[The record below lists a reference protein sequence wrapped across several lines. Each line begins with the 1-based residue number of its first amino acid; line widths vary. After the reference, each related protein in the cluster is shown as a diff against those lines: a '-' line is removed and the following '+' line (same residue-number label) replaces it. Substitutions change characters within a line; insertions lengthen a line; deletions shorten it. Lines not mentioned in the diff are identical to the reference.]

1 MGDYN
6 FIETFNDYYP
16 FERYIVKN
24 PKQINEL
31 FDDAVLTEIFI
42 PSTEIKPLI
51 DDGGNFQG
59 YSEIP
64 DDEIYVKL
72 KCNNVEFRM
81 AYWDFNDHIREEI
94 RTIILNDFGHYEWQ
108 SLYVEYEEEYE
119 YDELKDA
126 LKIQYNLI
134 KEKYGECNLKSNIDD
149 WFDIDA
155 DLSPE
160 IPFENSPNELKS
172 NSYDRNR
179 N

>member
-16 FERYIVKN
+16 FERYVVKN

-51 DDGGNFQG
+51 DDGGNFLG

-134 KEKYGECNLKSNIDD
+134 KEKYGECNLKSNIDG
-149 WFDIDA
+149 WLDIDA
-155 DLSPE
+155 DLFPE
-160 IPFENSPNELKS
+160 ITFENSPNELK
-172 NSYDRNR
+172 
-179 N
+179 